1 MTNTEDPAAN
11 ESAGPLLYQWLRA
24 NDAGSLV
31 QAATALGLDPRE
43 AAAAWTELRTLRLVR
58 SGSSTGGS
66 DLVDPDTALLNLLR
80 QKQGMLR
87 AQYEEL
93 TSIVAATESLL
104 DRYRPAAAG
113 PTEQVRVEVIVGAR
127 NQRRV
132 IRDFSDLPRT
142 ESLTL
147 HADRVPSRT
156 VSQALNSFLTEKSRM
171 VRRGVTVRAIYPQ
184 GFNSARWQCKYLA
197 EVQRV
202 GVELRL
208 APQVPFSLI
217 VGDHDVALLPPYSD
231 QPDDAL
237 IVIRGASLVRT
248 YVALYEDYWLRSFP
262 YQGPEPCAGD
272 TETDWLT
279 EQHRTSL
286 RLLANGLT
294 DERIARSM
302 GVSVR
307 TVSRLVSEVA
317 RHLGAHSR
325 FQAGVLAC
333 ARGLV

>member
-1 MTNTEDPAAN
+1 MTGEATHHET
-11 ESAGPLLYQWLRA
+11 AGPVLYQWLRA
-24 NDAGSLV
+24 NESRSLTE
-31 QAATALGLDPRE
+31 AAAALGLDARE
-43 AAAAWTELRTLRLVR
+43 VSAAWTELRALRLVR
-58 SGSSTGGS
+58 PGSSMGET
-66 DLVDPDTALLNLLR
+66 DLVEPDTALLSLLR
-80 QKQGMLR
+80 QKQNVLR
-87 AQYEEL
+87 SQCEEL
-93 TSIVAATESLL
+93 TSIVSATESLL
-104 DRYRPAAAG
+104 DRYRPAGARLS
-113 PTEQVRVEVIVGAR
+113 EQVEVEVIVGSR
-127 NQRRV
+127 NQQRV
-132 IRDFSDLPRT
+132 LRDFADLPRAQ
-142 ESLTL
+142 SHTL
-147 HADRVPSRT
+147 HADTVPSKMM
-156 VSQALNSFLTEKSRM
+156 SQALNSFLTEKSRM
-171 VRRGVTVRAIYPQ
+171 VRRGVAVRAIYPQ

-208 APQVPFSLI
+208 APQVPFSLVI
-217 VGDHDVALLPPYSD
+217 GDLDVALLPPRSD
-231 QPDDAL
+231 QPEDAL

-248 YVALYEDYWLRSFP
+248 YAAIYEDYWLRSFP
-262 YQGPEPCAGD
+262 YLGPADSPGEA
-272 TETDWLT
+272 ESDWLT

-307 TVSRLVSEVA
+307 TVSRLVSEVT